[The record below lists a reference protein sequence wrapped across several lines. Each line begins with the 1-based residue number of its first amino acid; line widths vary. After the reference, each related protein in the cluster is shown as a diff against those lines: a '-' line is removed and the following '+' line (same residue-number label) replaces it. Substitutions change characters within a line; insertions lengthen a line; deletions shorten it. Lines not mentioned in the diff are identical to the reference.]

1 MASITSKGILNLAVV
16 YVIWGSTYLAIRI
29 AVREGAGFPPFALAA
44 SRVLAAASIL
54 FVWTVLRRGRLRP
67 SRGELVVLAGSG
79 VLMWVGGNGL
89 VTWAETRADS
99 GLAALIVG
107 IMPIWAVLI
116 ESIIDRRVPSK
127 KLMVSLLLGFAGV
140 ALLFRP
146 VLREGIGGD
155 LPSLV
160 ALVLAPLW
168 WALGSIWLQR
178 RPTKLGILAISAW
191 QQFFGGLAFLV
202 LMFAFREPLPTP
214 TGEAWLAWIYLVVF
228 GSVLAFSS
236 YMVVLRLLP
245 VQIGMTYAY
254 ANPVIAVFL
263 GWMILSE
270 QVTLWTF
277 GGAAFV
283 VLGIA
288 GVLNN
293 TLEKQRALSDV

>member
-1 MASITSKGILNLAVV
+1 MTNITPKGILHLAVV
-16 YVIWGSTYLAIRI
+16 YVIWGSTYLAIRV

-44 SRVLAAASIL
+44 SRVLAAAAIL
-54 FVWTVLRRGRLRP
+54 FIWALLQRKRLLPSKEEVL
-67 SRGELVVLAGSG
+67 VLAGSG

-107 IMPIWAVLI
+107 IMPIWAMLI
-116 ESIIDRRVPSK
+116 EAILDRRMPSK
-127 KLMVSLLLGFAGV
+127 KLMASIGLGFIGV

-146 VLREGIGGD
+146 VLRDGIGGD
-155 LPSLV
+155 LPSLI

-168 WALGSIWLQR
+168 WAMGSIWLQR
-178 RPTKLGILAISAW
+178 RPTKLSILAISGW
-191 QQFFGGLAFLV
+191 QQFFGGLAFLL
-202 LMFAFREPLPTP
+202 LMFAFREPMPTP
-214 TGEAWLAWIYLVVF
+214 RPEAWLAWIYLVLF

-236 YMVVLRLLP
+236 YMIVLRLLP
-245 VQIGMTYAY
+245 VQISMTYAY

-263 GWMILSE
+263 GWLILSE
-270 QVTLWTF
+270 QLTGWTLA
-277 GGAAFV
+277 GAILV

-293 TLEKQRALSDV
+293 TLEKR